1 MDIGMLKNNTK
12 YYDGFESDTEITLS
26 IVENPEY
33 NIHIYEG
40 YFSDFFGSPEF
51 NCKGWNGFTRDY
63 NQMER
68 TFGEDDYIISN
79 VKEYL
84 DDLLIYVDKKYEDED
99 TFQCYILLRKF
110 LEYAINH
117 NYHINVHV
125 F

>member
-1 MDIGMLKNNTK
+1 MNVGILKNNTK

-26 IVENPEY
+26 IVENSEY

-40 YFSDFFGSPEF
+40 YFTDFFGSPEVDG
-51 NCKGWNGFTRDY
+51 KGWNGFTRDY

-68 TFGEDDYIISN
+68 TFGDEDYVISD

-84 DDLLIYVDKKYEDED
+84 EDMISYADKKFEDED
-99 TFQCYILLRKF
+99 TTQCYILLKKF